1 MKYTLYFLLLCIS
14 ISGIFSSCISSE
26 EINYLQAID
35 KQYPL
40 QEFKE
45 YKLDVGDMI
54 SCAISSSDQELV
66 NTFNTVITNNQNVLK
81 TYTIYEDSTV
91 ILPFFGTAKVAGHT
105 VQEAE
110 IIIQNL
116 MQQSVKDVQVK
127 VTMANNFFYIY
138 ANDKRGSYQ
147 VYKDN
152 MTIYQALAIS
162 QQTTGLMDLTRVSI
176 VRKGPDGNTQVKT
189 FDLRSQDVIQSEYY
203 YIKPND
209 VIYFPTNKNS
219 FFNISSMSSFIT
231 TMSVPLQ
238 FLLYSIIYRGF

>member
-1 MKYTLYFLLLCIS
+1 MS
-14 ISGIFSSCISSE
+14 VSGIFTSCISSE

-54 SCAISSSDQELV
+54 SCAISSSDHELV
-66 NTFNTVITNNQNVLK
+66 GTFNSVITNNQNVLK

-91 ILPFFGTAKVAGHT
+91 ILPFFGTAKVAGYT

-176 VRKGPDGNTQVKT
+176 VRKGPDGDTQVKT

-219 FFNISSMSSFIT
+219 FFDISSMSSFIT